1 MITLNI
7 IWFVLIVVLLLAYAI
22 LEGFDLGV
30 GILHPFARKDEERR
44 IMMNAIGP
52 VWDGN
57 EVWLITFGGALFA
70 AFPTAYAVAFSSY
83 YTPFMMLLCALIFRA
98 ASMEF
103 RSKKDS
109 KLWRAFWDFVF
120 SLSSIIATFL
130 LGVAGANTMI
140 GLPID
145 DKGIFHGSFFS
156 FLNPLGITSGILAL
170 LVFALQGA
178 LYLQF
183 KTEGELKF
191 KMLKI
196 SKATS
201 LGVVI
206 LFAVVTLL
214 SFYSLDRAKPNLV
227 NSIFGLIS
235 ILFLVGTLVN
245 IWREN
250 GKLAFFMNSFYITS
264 LVLIF
269 ASNMFPDL
277 VRSSINPDY
286 SLTIY
291 NSASSPKTLAIMM
304 GIVLTVLPFVL
315 AYTGYVYWVFRGPV
329 KLDESS
335 Y

>member
-1 MITLNI
+1 MLLNI
-7 IWFVLIVVLLLAYAI
+7 IWFILLVVLLLAYAV

-30 GILHPFARKDEERR
+30 GILHLLARRDDERR
-44 IMMNAIGP
+44 IMMNSIGP

-70 AFPTAYAVAFSSY
+70 AFPTAYAVAFSAF

-109 KLWRAFWDFVF
+109 KAWRALWDVLF
-120 SLSSIIATFL
+120 SLSSIVATFL
-130 LGVAGANTMI
+130 LGVAGANTLI

-145 DKGIFHGSFFS
+145 EKGVFHGTFFD
-156 FLNPLGITSGILAL
+156 FLTPTTITSGILAV

-183 KTEGELKF
+183 KTQGEFQL
-191 KMLKI
+191 KMLRIAKTLAI
-196 SKATS
+196 A
-201 LGVVI
+201 VVVF
-206 LFAVVTLL
+206 FALVTLL
-214 SFYSLDRAKPNLV
+214 TIYSVDRAKPNAV
-227 NSIFGLIS
+227 NTIFGLAS
-235 ILFLVGTLVN
+235 ITLLAITLILIWKESGKFAFYVN
-245 IWREN
+245 S
-250 GKLAFFMNSFYITS
+250 LYIVS
-264 LVLIF
+264 MVLLF

-277 VRSSINPDY
+277 VRSSLNPYY

-304 GIVLTVLPFVL
+304 GIVFAVLPFVL
-315 AYTGYVYWVFRGPV
+315 AYTSYVYWVFRGPV